1 MHAYTADSVGLSYG
15 EYNLELKHY
24 WQRYLRVAK
33 HGWVK
38 RFVPTGVAKMVVVG
52 ALLVACR

>member
-15 EYNLELKHY
+15 EYNLEPKHY
-24 WQRYLRVAK
+24 WQRYFRIAK

-38 RFVPTGVAKMVVVG
+38 RFVPTGAAKVIAVG
-52 ALLVACR
+52 VLLLAVR